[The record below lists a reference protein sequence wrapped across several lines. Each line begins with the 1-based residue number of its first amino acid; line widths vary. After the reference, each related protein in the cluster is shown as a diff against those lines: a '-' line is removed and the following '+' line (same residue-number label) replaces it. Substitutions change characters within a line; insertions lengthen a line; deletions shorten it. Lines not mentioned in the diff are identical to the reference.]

1 MRRLAAAGID
11 YMISYVLSV
20 VVYCIMIS
28 TWKMLRI
35 IMGRDFDK
43 HSFILVILLF
53 PLAYIVMNVVYSMFF
68 DRVFHGNTPGK
79 RIAGYQMY
87 ETGDKDRKWI
97 LRHAIARTVAS
108 ILYAITAVYYIFT
121 YKMPYDK
128 ICGIKA
134 GNHCI
139 AEGTDKEQGQED
151 RIDN

>member
-11 YMISYVLSV
+11 YMLSYMMSV

-28 TWKMLRI
+28 TWKMFRI
-35 IMGRDFDK
+35 IMGREFDK
-43 HSFILVILLF
+43 HSFILVVLLF
-53 PLAYIVMNVVYSMFF
+53 FLSYIFTNVVYSIFF

-87 ETGDKDRKWI
+87 ETGNKDRKWV

-108 ILYAITAVYYIFT
+108 ILYVITAVYYIFT

-128 ICGIKA
+128 ICGINSK
-134 GNHCI
+134 
-139 AEGTDKEQGQED
+139 
-151 RIDN
+151 

>member
-68 DRVFHGNTPGK
+68 DGVFHGNTPGK

-87 ETGDKDRKWI
+87 ATGDRSRKWI
-97 LRHAIARTVAS
+97 LKHALLRTAAS
-108 ILYAITAVYYIFT
+108 VLYVITAVYYIAT

-128 ICGIKA
+128 ICGINSEIK
-134 GNHCI
+134 
-139 AEGTDKEQGQED
+139 
-151 RIDN
+151 

>member
-11 YMISYVLSV
+11 YMLSYMMSV

-28 TWKMLRI
+28 TWKMFRI
-35 IMGRDFDK
+35 IMGREFDK
-43 HSFILVILLF
+43 HSFILVVLLF
-53 PLAYIVMNVVYSMFF
+53 FLSYIFTNVVYSIFF

-87 ETGDKDRKWI
+87 ETGDKDRKWV

-108 ILYAITAVYYIFT
+108 ILYVITAVYYIFT

-128 ICGIKA
+128 ICGINSK
-134 GNHCI
+134 
-139 AEGTDKEQGQED
+139 
-151 RIDN
+151 

>member
-11 YMISYVLSV
+11 YMLSYMMSV

-35 IMGRDFDK
+35 IMGREFDK
-43 HSFILVILLF
+43 HSFILVVLLF
-53 PLAYIVMNVVYSMFF
+53 FLSYIFTNVVYSIFF
-68 DRVFHGNTPGK
+68 DRAFHGNTPGK

-87 ETGDKDRKWI
+87 ETGDKDRKWV

-108 ILYAITAVYYIFT
+108 ILYVITAVYYIFT

-128 ICGIKA
+128 ICGINSK
-134 GNHCI
+134 
-139 AEGTDKEQGQED
+139 
-151 RIDN
+151 